1 MWFFREL
8 KDQLSQEVKE
18 VDNLDTIDKAHVNEK
33 VANDKRSMEDM
44 FSRNGNRNS
53 KNKEFKGNQ
62 QNYNEYVNRKRNQ
75 VKNDN
80 PRNEA
85 RNKNNDEAFSNNNY
99 KNVSSTNVD
108 DEISNIINS
117 IVEMEEN
124 AARQESEANDY
135 STSQVQES
143 NEVNEPEQKEEDS
156 QKELELQKEEEV
168 ISQIKA
174 KKDDNDMAGTVITKN
189 TIIAGNISTVD
200 NMEIYGAVR
209 GDVECK
215 GSLSIFGEVAG
226 NATAVNICINT
237 TKFEGDLI
245 SEGCVEVA
253 EGTVVIGNITA
264 SSALISGAVKGEIDV
279 CGPVILE
286 SSAVVKGNIKGK
298 TVKID
303 DGAILQGFCEL
314 SHADKD
320 IDNFFEPELSN
331 LESSNEDE
339 SADDEKKKSSSI
351 FLNNDNNKSDEA
363 KSNNAR
369 SDIEDIIPFD
379 IKNNLSNMKIL
390 GNDDVVAG
398 KNTANKPAES
408 MEKEVDLEVGEMLNK
423 NFEKQFNEI
432 NNENDSIG

>member
-1 MWFFREL
+1 MGFFREL

-18 VDNLDTIDKAHVNEK
+18 VDNLDTIDKTHENEQ
-33 VANDKRSMEDM
+33 VTNDKRSMDDM
-44 FSRNGNRNS
+44 FSRNSNRNS
-53 KNKEFKGNQ
+53 KNKEFRGNK
-62 QNYNEYVNRKRNQ
+62 QNYNEYVEKKRNQ
-75 VKNDN
+75 VNND
-80 PRNEA
+80 PRSDA
-85 RNKNNDEAFSNNNY
+85 RNMNNDKRFSSNENNAY
-99 KNVSSTNVD
+99 SSSSSSNVD
-108 DEISNIINS
+108 DEISSIINS
-117 IVEMEEN
+117 IVEMEEI
-124 AARQESEANDY
+124 AARQENMNNDY
-135 STSQVQES
+135 SNKQFND
-143 NEVNEPEQKEEDS
+143 NEVKAEQEKENNE
-156 QKELELQKEEEV
+156 KELELQKEDV
-168 ISQIKA
+168 IPQIKA

-320 IDNFFEPELSN
+320 IDNFFEPELSDLDTTN
-331 LESSNEDE
+331 SEES
-339 SADDEKKKSSSI
+339 DDEKKKI
-351 FLNNDNNKSDEA
+351 
-363 KSNNAR
+363 
-369 SDIEDIIPFD
+369 
-379 IKNNLSNMKIL
+379 
-390 GNDDVVAG
+390 
-398 KNTANKPAES
+398 
-408 MEKEVDLEVGEMLNK
+408 
-423 NFEKQFNEI
+423 
-432 NNENDSIG
+432 